1 MEDTKYKEEFL
12 NKLENKEYISKY
24 LYQNVIDIVPNIIPK
39 NFNLDDYNNAVLD
52 KDYQK
57 YKEYFDNICKDVDPN
72 IQLDEEQI
80 KAILAD
86 EEYTPILAGAGTGKT
101 TTMASKVKFLVDIKK
116 VNPSKIVVM
125 SYTRKA
131 TEELEK
137 RIVIDFGIPAR
148 VITFH
153 SLELMYIREIFKEH
167 KCYVVDTNI
176 RNQIFCLQ
184 NQYHFIVKHIIRN
197 TKSSI

>member
-24 LYQNVIDIVPNIIPK
+24 LYQNIIDIVPNIIPK

-86 EEYTPILAGAGTGKT
+86 EEYTLILAGAGTGKT

-153 SLELMYIREIFKEH
+153 SLELMYIREIFKEQ
-167 KCYVVDTNI
+167 KNI
-176 RNQIFCLQ
+176 NAM
-184 NQYHFIVKHIIRN
+184 
-197 TKSSI
+197 